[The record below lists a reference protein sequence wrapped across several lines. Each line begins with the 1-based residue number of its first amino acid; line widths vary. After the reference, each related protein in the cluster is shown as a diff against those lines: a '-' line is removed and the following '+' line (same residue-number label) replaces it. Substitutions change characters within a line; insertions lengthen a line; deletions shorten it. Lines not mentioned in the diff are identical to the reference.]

1 MTGGILEGD
10 CVQDHGGRLEVVE
23 LGDPLKNAE
32 SSDKSRLDSN
42 TSTLYVKKIIINKN
56 RKVSLPLLTIMSV
69 SIKITLQYNL

>member
-10 CVQDHGGRLEVVE
+10 CVQDHGGRLEVAE

-42 TSTLYVKKIIINKN
+42 TSTLYVKKKKKSKKSKGFFATTDYYVCLYQNN
-56 RKVSLPLLTIMSV
+56 T
-69 SIKITLQYNL
+69 SI